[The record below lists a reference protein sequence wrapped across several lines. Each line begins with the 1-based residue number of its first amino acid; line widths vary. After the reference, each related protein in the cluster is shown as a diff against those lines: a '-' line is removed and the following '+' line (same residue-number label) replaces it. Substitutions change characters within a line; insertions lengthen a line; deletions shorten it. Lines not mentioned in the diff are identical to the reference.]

1 MRAIRSFPVRAAL
14 PESLQALVDIA
25 MNLRWTWDRSAIDLF
40 RRLDA
45 GAWERSHHDPVAML
59 GLVSRQRASSAAADD
74 AFMAAMRAVAEDL
87 DRYMTEPRWYQRNVT
102 SSALRTV
109 AYFSPE
115 FGVSETLPIYSGGL
129 GILAGDHLKAASDL
143 AVPLVGVGLFYRES
157 FRQQLDAYGWQQERY
172 LPNDPY
178 AMPLRLLLADDG
190 APLTI
195 EVDLAGARCAAQ
207 LWSALVGRTTL
218 LLMDCDIDE
227 NDPRERAVTNRLYF
241 GDSEHRLRQ
250 EILLGIGGV
259 RALDAAGFEPDVFHS
274 NEGHAGFLGLERI
287 RRLVRGEGL
296 TFAEGLEAVRSTTI
310 FTTHTPVPAGIDIYS
325 AELMERH
332 FSGFAAE
339 CNISMEELLELGR
352 VQPPEGDEGYDFNM
366 AVMGF
371 RLAGRANGVSKL
383 HGEVSRTIFAS
394 VWPEVPVNE
403 VPIGSVTNGVH
414 TPTWLG
420 PEISEL
426 LDNRLPPGWAESGVG
441 GWNRIEQV
449 SDEELW
455 EERSHARARLVN
467 FVRQRLRSQ
476 MIARGASFSET
487 GWTQKVF
494 DPRALTFGFARRFA
508 QYKRGTLLLSNQ
520 ERLRKLLQS
529 TDRPVQFVFSGKAH
543 AADEGGKEMI
553 RQLVHF
559 SNDEAIRDRLVF
571 LEDYDMEVAR
581 NLCQGVDVW
590 LNNPR
595 RPLEAS
601 GTSGMKAA
609 LNGVINCSILD
620 GWWDECFSPEIGW
633 AIGGRATYSDL
644 GQQDHVEAIALYDLL
659 EREVIPC
666 FYDRTEG
673 SFPAR
678 WIEKIKASVSGLG
691 PFVTADR
698 MLRDYIENLY
708 EPAAQ
713 QGREMEAD
721 GFARTRQLASWKA
734 SVREAWEEIDVLE
747 VDGDV
752 TPSDVGEER
761 KVSATV
767 HLGRLEA
774 SDVSVQLAHGNVGPR
789 GELEETHLIEMRPE
803 ALEDGLCT
811 YHGSFVTA
819 APGLYGFTV
828 RVLPHHPD
836 LIDPQ
841 DLGLVQW
848 SEG

>member
-1 MRAIRSFPVRAAL
+1 MRAIRTFPVRAAL
-14 PESLQALVDIA
+14 PESLQGLFAIA
-25 MNLRWTWDRSAIDLF
+25 MNLRWTWDKSAVDLF
-40 RRLDA
+40 RRLDP

-59 GLVSRQRASSAAADD
+59 GLVSKQRAKKAAADD
-74 AFMAAMRAVAEDL
+74 DFVASMRAVREDL

-115 FGVSETLPIYSGGL
+115 FGVSETIPIYSGGL

-172 LPNDPY
+172 PANDPY
-178 AMPLRLLLADDG
+178 AMPLRLLSGDDG
-190 APLTI
+190 APLKVD
-195 EVDLAGARCAAQ
+195 VDLAGARCAAQ
-207 LWSALVGRTTL
+207 LWSAQVGRTPL

-227 NDPRERAVTNRLYF
+227 NEPSERAVTNRLYF

-250 EILLGIGGV
+250 EIMLGIGGV
-259 RALDAAGFEPDVFHS
+259 RALDAAGYDPNVFHS

-287 RRLVRGEGL
+287 RRLVKNEGL
-296 TFAEGLEAVRSTTI
+296 TFAEGLEAVRATTI

-332 FSGFAAE
+332 FWSFAAE
-339 CNISMEELLELGR
+339 CNISIEELLELGR

-371 RLAGRANGVSKL
+371 RLAGRANGVSRL

-394 VWPEVPVNE
+394 VWPDVPVNE

-414 TPTWLG
+414 APTWLG
-420 PEISEL
+420 PEITEV
-426 LDNRLPPGWAESGVG
+426 LDSRLPPGWAESGDR

-449 SDEELW
+449 SDDELW
-455 EERSHARARLVN
+455 EQRSRARARLVD

-476 MIARGASFSET
+476 LIARGASFSET
-487 GWTQKVF
+487 GWTQTVF
-494 DPRALTFGFARRFA
+494 DPHALTFGFARRFA
-508 QYKRGTLLLSNQ
+508 QYKRGTLLLSDQ
-520 ERLRKLLQS
+520 ERFRRLLQS
-529 TDRPVQFVFSGKAH
+529 TEQPVQFVFSGKSH

-559 SNDEAIRDRLVF
+559 SADESIRHRLVF

-620 GWWDECFSPEIGW
+620 GWWDECFTPEIGW

-644 GQQDHVEAIALYDLL
+644 GHQDHVEAIALYDLL
-659 EREVIPC
+659 EREVIPR
-666 FYDRTEG
+666 FYERDG
-673 SFPAR
+673 GLVPAR
-678 WIEKIKASVSGLG
+678 WIEKIKASVSDLG

-698 MLRDYIENLY
+698 MLRDYIEGLY
-708 EPAAQ
+708 EPAAL
-713 QGREMEAD
+713 QGRQMEAD
-721 GFARTRQLASWKA
+721 GFARTRDLASWKA
-734 SVREAWEEIDVLE
+734 SVREAWDEVSVLDVG
-747 VDGDV
+747 GDV
-752 TPSDVGEER
+752 TPGDVGEER

-767 HLGRLEA
+767 RLGRLDA
-774 SDVSVQLAHGNVGPR
+774 SDVSVQLAHGNVGPS
-789 GELEETHLIEMRPE
+789 GELAETHFMEMRPE
-803 ALEDGLCT
+803 GYEDGLCT

-828 RVLPHHPD
+828 RVMPTHP
-836 LIDPQ
+836 
-841 DLGLVQW
+841 
-848 SEG
+848 

>member
-1 MRAIRSFPVRAAL
+1 LFVL
-14 PESLQALVDIA
+14 A
-25 MNLRWTWDRSAIDLF
+25 MNLRWTWDKETVALF
-40 RRLDA
+40 QRLDP
-45 GAWERSHHDPVAML
+45 GAWERSHHDPLAML
-59 GLVSRQRASSAAADD
+59 GMVSKHRAQAAAEDD
-74 AFMAAMRAVAEDL
+74 DFVTSMRNVADSL
-87 DRYMTEPRWYQRNVT
+87 DRYLTEPRWYQRNVT
-102 SSALRTV
+102 DSSLKTV

-115 FGVSETLPIYSGGL
+115 FGVSETMPIYSGGL

-143 AVPLVGVGLFYRES
+143 GVPLVGVGLLYRES

-172 LPNDPY
+172 PANDPY
-178 AMPLRLLLADDG
+178 TMPLRLLPGSDG
-190 APLTI
+190 AALKI
-195 EVDLAGARCAAQ
+195 EVDLAGVRCVAQ
-207 LWSALVGRTTL
+207 LWSAQVGRTTL
-218 LLMDCDIDE
+218 LLMDCDVDE
-227 NDPRERAVTNRLYF
+227 NDPAERAVTNRLYF

-250 EILLGIGGV
+250 EIMLGIGGV
-259 RALDAAGFEPDVFHS
+259 RALDAAGYDSDVFHS

-287 RRLVRGEGL
+287 RRLVLGEGL

-325 AELMERH
+325 GELMERH
-332 FSGFAAE
+332 FARFAEE
-339 CNISMEELLELGR
+339 CNISIEELLELGR

-394 VWPEVPVNE
+394 VWPDVPVNE

-414 TPTWLG
+414 APTWLG
-420 PEISEL
+420 QEMTEV
-426 LDNRLPPGWAESGVG
+426 LDNRLAPGWAESGDR
-441 GWNRIEQV
+441 GWDRIEQV

-455 EERSHARARLVN
+455 GQRSRARARLVA

-476 MIARGASFSET
+476 LIARGMSFSEV
-487 GWTQKVF
+487 GWTQSVF
-494 DPRALTFGFARRFA
+494 DPDALTFGFARRFA
-508 QYKRGTLLLSNQ
+508 QYKRGTLLLSDQ
-520 ERLRKLLQS
+520 DRLRRLLQS
-529 TDRPVQFVFSGKAH
+529 TAQPVQFVFSGKAH

-553 RQLVHF
+553 RQLVDF
-559 SNDEAIRDRLVF
+559 SNDSAVRHRFVF

-620 GWWDECFSPEIGW
+620 GWWDECFTPEIGW

-644 GQQDHVEAIALYDLL
+644 AHQDHVEAIALYDLL

-666 FYDRTEG
+666 FFDRPG
-673 SFPAR
+673 SSVPAR
-678 WIEKIKASVSGLG
+678 WIEKIKASVSDLG

-698 MLRDYIENLY
+698 MVRDYIEHLY
-708 EPAAQ
+708 EPAAR
-713 QGREMEAD
+713 QGREMEGE
-721 GFARTRQLASWKA
+721 GFARTRRLASWKA
-734 SVREAWEEIDVLE
+734 SVRDTWDDVAVLD
-747 VDGDV
+747 VGGDV
-752 TPSDVGEER
+752 TPGDVGEER

-767 HLGRLEA
+767 RLGRLAAE
-774 SDVSVQLAHGNVGPR
+774 DVSVQLAHGNVGAR
-789 GELEETHLIEMRPE
+789 GELEETHFIEMQPE
-803 ALEDGLCT
+803 AYEDGACT

-828 RVLPHHPD
+828 RVLPTHPD
-836 LIDPQ
+836 LIDRQ
-841 DLGLVQW
+841 DLGLVEW
-848 SEG
+848 SGG

>member
-14 PESLQALVDIA
+14 PESLQGLFAIA
-25 MNLRWTWDRSAIDLF
+25 MNLRWTWDRSALDLF
-40 RRLDA
+40 QRLDP
-45 GAWERSHHDPVAML
+45 GAWERSHHDPVEML
-59 GLVSRQRASSAAADD
+59 GLVSKQRAQAAAADD
-74 AFMAAMRAVAEDL
+74 DFVALMREVTEDL
-87 DRYMTEPRWYQRNVT
+87 DRYMTEPRWYERNVT
-102 SSALRTV
+102 AGALQTV

-115 FGVSETLPIYSGGL
+115 FGVSETMPIYSGGL

-157 FRQQLDAYGWQQERY
+157 FRQQLDAYGWQQEHY
-172 LPNDPY
+172 PANDPY
-178 AMPLRLLLADDG
+178 TMALRLLSRDDG
-190 APLTI
+190 APLKI

-207 LWSALVGRTTL
+207 LWLAQVGRTPL
-218 LLMDCDIDE
+218 VLMDCDIEE
-227 NDPRERAVTNRLYF
+227 NEPSERAVTNRLYF

-259 RALDAAGFEPDVFHS
+259 RALDAAGYDPNVFHS

-287 RRLVRGEGL
+287 RRLVSREGL

-332 FSGFAAE
+332 FWSFADE
-339 CNISMEELLELGR
+339 CNISIEELLELGR

-394 VWPEVPVNE
+394 VWPDVPVNE

-414 TPTWLG
+414 APTWLG
-420 PEISEL
+420 PEITGL
-426 LDNRLPPGWAESGVG
+426 LNRQLPEGWAESGER
-441 GWNRIEQV
+441 GWDRIGRV

-455 EERSHARARLVN
+455 DQRCRARARLVN
-467 FVRQRLRSQ
+467 FVRQRLRGQ
-476 MIARGASFSET
+476 LIARGASIPET
-487 GWTQKVF
+487 AWTQSVF
-494 DPRALTFGFARRFA
+494 DPNALTFGFARRFA
-508 QYKRGTLLLSNQ
+508 QYKRGTLLLTDE
-520 ERLRKLLQS
+520 ERFRGLLQS
-529 TDRPVQFVFSGKAH
+529 ADRPIQFIFSGKAH

-553 RQLVHF
+553 RQIVAF
-559 SNDEAIRDRLVF
+559 SKDEAVRNRLVF

-620 GWWDECFSPEIGW
+620 GWWDECFTPEIGW
-633 AIGGRATYSDL
+633 AIGGRATYSDPSHHD
-644 GQQDHVEAIALYDLL
+644 QVEAIALYDLL
-659 EREVIPC
+659 EREVIPS

-673 SFPAR
+673 GVPSR
-678 WIEKIKASVSGLG
+678 WVEKVKASVSELG

-698 MLRDYIENLY
+698 MLRDYIHDLY
-708 EPAAQ
+708 EPAAR
-713 QGREMEAD
+713 QGRQMEGD
-721 GFARTRQLASWKA
+721 GFARTRDLAAWKA
-734 SVREAWEEIDVLE
+734 NVREAWDEVDVLE
-747 VDGDV
+747 VGGDV
-752 TPSDVGEER
+752 TPGDVGQER

-767 HLGRLEA
+767 RLGRLDA
-774 SDVSVQLAHGNVGPR
+774 KDVSVQLAHGNVGPH
-789 GELEETHLIEMRPE
+789 GELAETHLIEMRPE
-803 ALEDGLCT
+803 AYQDGLCT
-811 YHGSFVTA
+811 YRGSFVTA
-819 APGLYGFTV
+819 TPGLYGFTV
-828 RVLPHHPD
+828 RVLPTHPD
-836 LIDPQ
+836 LIARQ

-848 SEG
+848 SSG